1 MCVCVCVYNI
11 SFDITLNI
19 NKYIRKERKG
29 RRLSERVKDTIY
41 GKEKK
46 KKEGEIRKE
55 KEKKKK
61 KGSPARLLLIRHHPQ
76 LTRATHAV
84 AAKSFRGPGEFRQCS
99 IYTYPHAAVQNMCV
113 YSRILIRDSH
123 IISVQYK
130 ESSAHTHT
138 GI

>member
-61 KGSPARLLLIRHHPQ
+61 
-76 LTRATHAV
+76 
-84 AAKSFRGPGEFRQCS
+84 
-99 IYTYPHAAVQNMCV
+99 
-113 YSRILIRDSH
+113 RDLRP
-123 IISVQYK
+123 VFY
-130 ESSAHTHT
+130 
-138 GI
+138 